1 MYTQPITNTIS
12 RDRWT
17 PKGRTCRSR
26 QVISDC
32 GGWLPL
38 LNSSCAELHSLHDLG
53 LSLLFSLSAPPLLP
67 AAASAL
73 TASQQTVSH
82 VVKVE
87 RSPAQA
93 PPYGPQR
100 TSPAPGTQM
109 TQAGTGGAAR
119 RGGAS
124 SAAWNVSGDE
134 VRGAP
139 PPPPPFLGK
148 RPQSMSS
155 RRAVLHCAALESLEE
170 ACLCWK
176 RKEFANTHLSSV
188 TV

>member
-38 LNSSCAELHSLHDLG
+38 LNSSCAEVHSLHDPG
-53 LSLLFSLSAPPLLP
+53 LSLLFSLSAPPQL

-87 RSPAQA
+87 RSSAQA

-119 RGGAS
+119 PGGAS
-124 SAAWNVSGDE
+124 SAAWNVSGEE

-139 PPPPPFLGK
+139 PPPPLLGK
-148 RPQSMSS
+148 RLQSTSS
-155 RRAVLHCAALESLEE
+155 RRAGLHRAALESLEK
-170 ACLCWK
+170 ACLCRK
-176 RKEFANTHLSSV
+176 RKECANEHLSSV